1 MEENDEGFAR
11 RGRDAA
17 IGGGKVRF
25 ELRRDLSCGQ
35 GSDFG

>member
-11 RGRDAA
+11 RVRDAA

-25 ELRRDLSCGQ
+25 ELRRDGKGQ